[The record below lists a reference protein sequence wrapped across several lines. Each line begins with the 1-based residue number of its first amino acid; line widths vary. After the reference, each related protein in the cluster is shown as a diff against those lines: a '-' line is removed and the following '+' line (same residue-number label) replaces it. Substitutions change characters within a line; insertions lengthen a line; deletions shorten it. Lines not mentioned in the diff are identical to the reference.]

1 MLIVSLTGGIA
12 TGKSIVARTLENLGC
27 YVDYADKIAHRL
39 MEPEKPAWRKI
50 VSLFGPEIL
59 NTDKTINRLK
69 LGAFIFERENDRNSL
84 NKFIHPLVLEEKKR
98 IIEKLRKE
106 GIYKIF
112 VSEAALTIEAGF
124 AKFFDK
130 IIVVNCRQEVQIN
143 RLMKRDKI
151 SREDALKK
159 IRAQMPSEQKFKFAD
174 YIIDTSGS
182 ISNTIEQTEQ
192 VFKKLMADYKNQYEK
207 RENKKQDDQ
216 D

>member
-124 AKFFDK
+124 AKFFNK

-159 IRAQMPSEQKFKFAD
+159 ISAQMPSEQKFKFAD

-192 VFKKLMADYKNQYEK
+192 VFKNLMVDYKNQYEK
-207 RENKKQDDQ
+207 REKKRDKRG
-216 D
+216 

>member
-69 LGAFIFERENDRNSL
+69 LAAFIFERENDRNSL

-192 VFKKLMADYKNQYEK
+192 VFKNLNVDYKNQYEK
-207 RENKKQDDQ
+207 RGNKKQDDQ

>member
-69 LGAFIFERENDRNSL
+69 LAAFIFERENDRNSL
-84 NKFIHPLVLEEKKR
+84 NKFIHPLFLEEKKR

-130 IIVVNCRQEVQIN
+130 IIVVNCRQELQIN

-192 VFKKLMADYKNQYEK
+192 VFKNLMVDYKNQYEK
-207 RENKKQDDQ
+207 RGNKKQDDQ

>member
-39 MEPEKPAWRKI
+39 MEPEKPAWKKI

-130 IIVVNCRQEVQIN
+130 IIVVNCRQEVQTN

-192 VFKKLMADYKNQYEK
+192 VFKNLMVDYKNPYEK
-207 RENKKQDDQ
+207 RGNKKQD
-216 D
+216 